1 MRYGGMVGAAVA
13 LLVLLACAPGAPAPA
28 TGVSTAGGSS
38 PAATS
43 VPPVKLR
50 AATTSITGSGTPLWA
65 AYEGGYFAREGL
77 EVEIGSFPSGTE
89 GVSALIAGEVDFLQ
103 GAGSTTIS
111 AALGGADLVVLATT
125 APVMILSVVS
135 RPEITRPEQMRGQ
148 ALAISRLGT
157 STETAAR
164 LALRQWGL
172 EADRDVAIVQ
182 AGSTA
187 SILGALDSN
196 RVQAGV
202 VGHPT
207 VTQARKLGLNL
218 LIDLGTLNVPY
229 FNSGVGARRA
239 LVAERPDVVR
249 RYVRGIVAGIHRVR
263 ADKAF
268 ALDLYRKYLETDDAD
283 VLEDTYEVYGVK
295 YAPPVPYPDAPGIQG
310 VLDELAAEN
319 PHALEVSPRDFY
331 DDRFVRELEDS
342 GYIRSL
348 SR

>member
-1 MRYGGMVGAAVA
+1 MRCSAVIFTVA
-13 LLVLLACAPGAPAPA
+13 LIAWASSCAPANPAANHAGSAPGSAAAPA
-28 TGVSTAGGSS
+28 SQ
-38 PAATS
+38 
-43 VPPVKLR
+43 PPVKLR

-65 AYEGGYFAREGL
+65 AYEGGFFVAEGL
-77 EVEIGSFPSGTE
+77 DVEISSFPSGTE

-111 AALGGADLVVLATT
+111 AALGGAELVVLATT
-125 APVMILSVVS
+125 APTMILTVVS

-157 STETAAR
+157 STETGAR

-172 EADRDVAIVQ
+172 EAERDVTIVQ

-187 SILGALDSN
+187 SILGAMDSN

-202 VGHPT
+202 LGHPT
-207 VTQARKLGLNL
+207 VTQARKMGLNL

-229 FNSGVGARRA
+229 FNSGVGAHRTF
-239 LVAERPDVVR
+239 VAQRPDVVR
-249 RYVRGIVAGIHRVR
+249 RYMRAIVAGIHRVR
-263 ADKAF
+263 ADKSF
-268 ALDLYRKYLETDDAD
+268 ALGLYRKYLETDDAD

-295 YAPPVPYPDAPGIQG
+295 YAPLVPYPDAPGIQG

-319 PHALEVSPRDFY
+319 PRALEVSPRDFY
-331 DDRFVRELEDS
+331 DDRFVRELEES
-342 GYIRSL
+342 GYIRGL
-348 SR
+348 GR

>member
-1 MRYGGMVGAAVA
+1 MRRWQALGALA
-13 LLVLLACAPGAPAPA
+13 LVVLILGCAPTAPSAANSPAPA
-28 TGVSTAGGSS
+28 SGG
-38 PAATS
+38 AAAAS
-43 VPPVKLR
+43 ARPIKLR
-50 AATTSITGSGTPLWA
+50 AATTSVTGSGTPLWA
-65 AYEGGYFAREGL
+65 GYEGGYFAREGL
-77 EVEIGSFPSGTE
+77 DVEIGSFPSGTE

-111 AALGGADLVVLATT
+111 AALGGAELVVLATT
-125 APVMILSVVS
+125 APTMILSIVS
-135 RPEITRPEQMRGQ
+135 RPEITQPDQMRGQ

-172 EADRDVAIVQ
+172 EADRDVSIVQ

-187 SILGALDSN
+187 SILGAMDSN

-207 VTQARKLGLNL
+207 VTQARKMGLNL

-239 LVAERPDVVR
+239 FVAERPDVVR
-249 RYVRGIVAGIHRVR
+249 RYLRGVVAGIHRVR
-263 ADKAF
+263 ADKPF
-268 ALDLYRKYLETDDAD
+268 ALSLYRKYLETDDAD
-283 VLEDTYEVYGVK
+283 VLEDTYEVYGLK

-319 PHALEVSPRDFY
+319 PRAREVSPSDFY

-342 GYIRSL
+342 GYIQSL

>member
-1 MRYGGMVGAAVA
+1 M
-13 LLVLLACAPGAPAPA
+13 LACAPSAPTPTSGSAPGA
-28 TGVSTAGGSS
+28 S
-38 PAATS
+38 AATAS
-43 VPPVKLR
+43 AAAPPVKLR

-65 AYEGGYFAREGL
+65 GYEGGYFAREGL
-77 EVEIGSFPSGTE
+77 DVEIGSFPSGTE

-111 AALGGADLVVLATT
+111 AALGGAEVVVLATT
-125 APVMILSVVS
+125 APTMILGVIA
-135 RPEITRPEQMRGQ
+135 RPEITRPEQLRGQ

-182 AGSTA
+182 AGSTN

-207 VTQARKLGLNL
+207 LTQARKMGLNL

-229 FNSGVGARRA
+229 FNSGIGARRA
-239 LVAERPDVVR
+239 FVAEQPDVVR

-268 ALDLYRKYLETDDAD
+268 ALDLYRKYLDTDDPD
-283 VLEDTYEVYGVK
+283 VLEDTYEVYGVR
-295 YAPPVPYPDAPGIQG
+295 YAPPVPYPDERGIQG
-310 VLDELAAEN
+310 VLDELAADN
-319 PHALEVSPRDFY
+319 PRALEVAPRDFY
-331 DDRFVRELEDS
+331 DDRFIRELEDS
-342 GYIRSL
+342 GFIRGL
-348 SR
+348 SP